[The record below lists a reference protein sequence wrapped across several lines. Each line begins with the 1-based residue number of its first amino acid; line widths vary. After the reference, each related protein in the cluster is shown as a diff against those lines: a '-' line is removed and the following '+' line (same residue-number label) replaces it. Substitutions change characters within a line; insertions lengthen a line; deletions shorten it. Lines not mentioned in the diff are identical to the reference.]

1 MNHRR
6 TQHLRRSS
14 LLGAAISASVI
25 FAETTRA
32 QLSGELGA
40 HDPSSLIKDGNQYWY
55 YATGQGIVSRT
66 STDQVNWSAG
76 PSVFTTSPAWTTQ
89 HVSGFTGFFWA
100 PDIVYF
106 NGLYHLYYA
115 ASIFGTIDSG
125 IGLATSP
132 SLDNPVWTDQGKVV
146 ASQAVGHTDSYT
158 DTTAYNAIDPS
169 VLVDTTGNIWMS
181 WGSYSS
187 GIVVTQLNPTTGM
200 RLNTSSLDATLVANN
215 APGGGWGS
223 SIEASALIHHGSYYY
238 LFVNYGGCCSGIDS
252 TYNIRVGRGT
262 SPTGPFVDENGV
274 DMRNSGG
281 TLFYDDDGNRTGPG
295 QFAIYPQATQDL
307 FSYHYYDGN
316 HNGAPTYGLNNLYW
330 TSDNW
335 PSVAPVNPNWTGATN
350 ANWSTAA
357 NWSGA
362 LVPNG
367 VGSVANFVD
376 NTASRYIVNIDGG
389 GKTLSRISFA
399 SNSNYTIGA
408 TNGSTLTLQAMSGDA
423 EPTINVSAGNPIINA
438 PIVSTGDLGVN
449 VTPNGSTLTLA
460 GGVSAGTLN
469 KYARGELSLRGSNSF
484 TGSVLVHAGTLD
496 VTGSITASKYT
507 SVGVVAGDLSGLA
520 VHGNGNF
527 IANGDLNIGDTGD
540 GATPATGTLELDAT
554 GNVTVGASG
563 GFFVGSGF
571 FANTYAAG
579 IVNQTGGTL
588 TTNGNFD
595 GAFVIGGRTSTLA
608 VGTYNLSGGVVNA
621 NTNVR
626 VGGAGAGTM
635 NQTGGTFNSPAFISI
650 GRLTGASGLWNISG
664 GTINQSNASRF
675 LIVGESGAGTLNV
688 SGAAQVLLS
697 GPLRIGYAGG
707 AGTVNLSGGVISAPQ
722 VVRGTGIA
730 TFNFNGGLL
739 RATAN
744 STTFMQGLNTANVQ
758 LGGAAFDTQTFSAT
772 VAQPLLHDPSLGSAA
787 DGGLTKT
794 GTGTLTLSGSTT
806 YTGTTTIRGGTLFL
820 QTAAQPPVL
829 NNGAAGAN
837 LMSGR
842 LLLQHGADG
851 GAMVA
856 RVEQILSTG
865 FSEQTPFSSGAI
877 RSSTATANAGLGWS
891 DDGSN
896 TTVAYASF
904 GDVNLD
910 GTVNTSDF
918 ATLASHFGSTAANWS
933 QGDFNYDGVVN
944 ALDFNLLATNFG
956 STLPASGSPSLGSL
970 LPEPA
975 GLAMVLAAAGLLR
988 LRRRGF
994 TPR

>member
-1 MNHRR
+1 M
-6 TQHLRRSS
+6 
-14 LLGAAISASVI
+14 
-25 FAETTRA
+25 
-32 QLSGELGA
+32 
-40 HDPSSLIKDGNQYWY
+40 
-55 YATGQGIVSRT
+55 
-66 STDQVNWSAG
+66 NWSAG
-76 PSVFTTSPAWTTQ
+76 PSVFTTPPAWTTQ

-100 PDIVYF
+100 PDVVYF

-125 IGLATSP
+125 IGMATSP
-132 SLDNPVWTDQGKVV
+132 SLNNPTWTDQGKVV

-169 VLVDTTGNIWMS
+169 ILMDTTGKMWMS

-187 GIVVTQLNPTTGM
+187 GIVVTQLNPTTGL

-215 APGGGWGS
+215 APGGGFGS
-223 SIEASALIHHGSYYY
+223 SIEASSLVQHGGFYY

-262 SPTGPFVDENGV
+262 SPTGPFLDKNGV
-274 DMRNSGG
+274 DMRNAGG

-295 QFAIYPQATQDL
+295 QFGIYSQAGQDQ

-330 TSDNW
+330 SADGW
-335 PSVAPVNPNWTGATN
+335 PSVAPVNPNWMGTAN
-350 ANWSTAA
+350 ANWSNAA

-362 LVPNG
+362 AVPNG

-376 NTASRYIVNIDGG
+376 NTSARYIINIDSG
-389 GKTLSRISFA
+389 GKTLSRINFA
-399 SNSNYTIGA
+399 SNSGYTIGA

-423 EPTINVSAGNPIINA
+423 EPTINVSAGNHIINA

-449 VTPNGSTLTLA
+449 VTPNSSTLTLA

-469 KYARGELSLRGSNSF
+469 KYARGELSLRGSNGF

-496 VTGSITASKYT
+496 VTGSVTASQYT
-507 SVGVVAGDLSGLA
+507 SVGVVAGDLSGLV
-520 VHGNGNF
+520 VHGNGSF
-527 IANGDLNIGDTGD
+527 TANGDLNIGDTGD
-540 GATPATGTLELDAT
+540 SATPATGTLELDAS
-554 GNVTVGASG
+554 GNLTIGPSG

-571 FANTYAAG
+571 FANTHAVG
-579 IVNQTGGTL
+579 VVNQTGGTL
-588 TTNGNFD
+588 TAGGNFD

-626 VGGAGAGTM
+626 IGGAGAGTM
-635 NQTGGTFNSPAFISI
+635 NQTGGTFNSPSFISI
-650 GRLTGASGLWNISG
+650 GRLAGATGLWNVSA
-664 GTINQSNASRF
+664 GTLNQSSSSRF
-675 LIVGESGAGTLNV
+675 LVVGESGAGTLAV
-688 SGAAQVLLS
+688 SGSAQVLLS

-707 AGTVNLSGGVISAPQ
+707 AGTVNLSGGVIATQQ
-722 VVRGTGIA
+722 VVRGSGSA

-744 STTFMQGLNTANVQ
+744 SVTFMQGLNTANVQ
-758 LGGAAFDTQTFSAT
+758 LGGAIFDTQTFAASIG
-772 VAQPLLHDPSLGSAA
+772 QPLLHDPSLGSTT

-794 GTGTLTLSGSTT
+794 GAGTLTLAGSNTYSGI
-806 YTGTTTIRGGTLFL
+806 TTIKSGALFL
-820 QTAAQPPVL
+820 QTAAQGPVL
-829 NNGAAGAN
+829 NSGAAGAN
-837 LMSGR
+837 IMNGK

-851 GAMVA
+851 GTMVG
-856 RVEQILSTG
+856 RVRQILGAG
-865 FSEQTPFSSGAI
+865 FSQQTPFSSGAI
-877 RSSTATANAGLGWS
+877 RSSTATANTGLGWS

-896 TTVAYASF
+896 TTVAYALY

-910 GTVNTSDF
+910 GTVNTADF
-918 ATLASHFGSTAANWS
+918 ATLASHFGSAASSWS
-933 QGDFNYDGVVN
+933 QGDFNYDGTVN
-944 ALDFNLLATNFG
+944 ALDFNMLATDFG
-956 STLPASGSPSLGSL
+956 STLSASGSPAIASL

-975 GLAMVLAAAGLLR
+975 GLVMTLAAVGSFG
-988 LRRRGF
+988 LRRRRIA
-994 TPR
+994 PI